1 MSEHLEI
8 LDQAKSTAVDLAI
21 QFGPKVIVAILII
34 IVGIYVGRWVG
45 GISSKALNK
54 ISLEPPVHEL
64 LVRIIKLIVLAMFI
78 IMALQNL
85 GIQLLPLIA
94 GLGVAGAGIA
104 LAMQG
109 VLGNLMA
116 GLTIIFTKPFRIG
129 EYISINDE
137 EGLVENISLFSTVLG
152 HYDKSQVI
160 IPNRKIVGE
169 ILHNFGYIRQL
180 DITVGVAYDTDLD
193 KALAAI
199 QETLKANPR
208 VLKEPEPIVT
218 TNKVGSSSIEI
229 SIRPWVKVADYIYAK
244 GEVTKAVVESFR
256 SRDIVIPFS
265 QHEIRILENTKDS
278 KDTKQK

>member
-169 ILHNFGYIRQL
+169 ILHNFGNIRQL
-180 DITVGVAYDTDLD
+180 DIVIGVAHDTDLD

-199 QETLKANPR
+199 RETLQANPR

-256 SRDIVIPFS
+256 SRDIIIPFS
-265 QHEIRILENTKDS
+265 QHEIRILENVGTRK
-278 KDTKQK
+278 TEN